1 MPPIEKGR
9 IKIQPANDD
18 NAYEVIFVKLD
29 SKDSTYR
36 TSSLYDDIKPTVNE
50 TRVIYTFTKGGYWQ
64 QEFGKGGTKM
74 PSAFLESIE
83 SLSLVLE
90 RMC

>member
-36 TSSLYDDIKPTVNE
+36 TSSLYDDIKPTVDE
-50 TRVIYTFTKGGYWQ
+50 TCVIYTFTKSGYWQ
-64 QEFGKGGTKM
+64 QEFGKSGKKM
-74 PSAFLESIE
+74 PSALLKSIE
-83 SLSLVLE
+83 SMSFLLE
-90 RMC
+90 QMC